1 MIKNIFLSTL
11 ISFFVFTSLYGQSTT
26 DRKVGLAQS
35 YEQVG
40 QVDNALRLYNEV
52 YSEDKKQNQ
61 AYEGLV
67 RIYKYKNMNVEL
79 LTLLEDRV
87 KFDKRA
93 VNYILLGE
101 ARWKAGLA
109 SEADEAW
116 KMALELEPKN
126 KFMYVDLAEIQS
138 NLTLYQKAIK
148 TYEIGREKI
157 DNNGLTPFVDE
168 LSKLYIA
175 VGNTKLALQETL
187 ILLKEN
193 GALAAVE
200 GRIYALM
207 QDEDNVKMI
216 DKTLEEFVDNNNSN
230 YMALE
235 LFSWYQTTIENH
247 NRALEYTIKAD
258 DVSNSGG
265 RMVLS
270 YAGTAEQS
278 GNTKT
283 SLDAF
288 QYIIDQGKDNKFFS
302 SAIYSYT
309 RTLETKFLFDKNMT
323 KDNTEKVIERYRTII
338 KEFPNSTTA
347 ADAYIQIARLEKE
360 NLGEY
365 KKAEETL
372 YELVK
377 EIPGA
382 IQSGRAMAGIAE
394 INISRGELNE
404 ASSLLSTARV
414 RYGRNDKNL
423 LELIDYDLALIQYYS
438 GDLDSA
444 ETLLKV
450 LSVVKDADIAN
461 DVLEKNS
468 IVADK
473 YKEEEKTKL
482 FAAAEYDL
490 VKLDTAAAMD
500 KFEVIINELS
510 NYDTEIW
517 QRSHLVLSDIYLF
530 RNNIEKS
537 NFYLQEFIKN
547 LPDGVH
553 SDKALFKL
561 GSNKVLQ
568 SENEKAIEIFSRI
581 LIDFPNSI
589 YLDRARLKIRELRG
603 ES

>member
-1 MIKNIFLSTL
+1 MIKNIFLSTVITFL
-11 ISFFVFTSLYGQSTT
+11 LATSIYGQSTT

-35 YEQVG
+35 YEQAG
-40 QVDNALRLYNEV
+40 QIDNALRLYTEAYN
-52 YSEDKKQNQ
+52 EDKKQNK

-67 RIYKYKNMNVEL
+67 RIYKFKNMNVEL
-79 LTLLEDRV
+79 LTLIEERV

-101 ARWKAGLA
+101 AQWKAGLA
-109 SEADEAW
+109 NEADETW
-116 KMALELEPKN
+116 KIAIEAEPNN
-126 KFMYVDLAEIQS
+126 KFMYIDLAEIQS
-138 NLTLYQKAIK
+138 NLSLYQKAIK
-148 TYEIGREKI
+148 TYEIGRDKI

-175 VGNTKLALQETL
+175 VGNIESALKESL

-200 GRIYALM
+200 GRIYAMM
-207 QDEDNVKMI
+207 QEESNFELI
-216 DKTLEEFVDNNNSN
+216 DKTLEEFVDNNSSN

-247 NRALEYTIKAD
+247 ERALEYTIKAD
-258 DVSNSGG
+258 NVSNSGG
-265 RMVLS
+265 RMVVT
-270 YAGTAEQS
+270 YAASAEQS
-278 GNTKT
+278 GNTEA
-283 SLDAF
+283 SLTAY
-288 QYIIDQGKDNKFFS
+288 QYIIDQGKENKFFPT
-302 SAIYSYT
+302 AIYSYT
-309 RTLETKFLFDKNMT
+309 RALESKFLFNSSMTNKNA
-323 KDNTEKVIERYRTII
+323 NEVIERYRTII

-347 ADAYIQIARLEKE
+347 ADAYIQIARLQKE

-365 KKAEETL
+365 KEAEETL

-377 EIPGA
+377 DIPGA
-382 IQSGRAMAGIAE
+382 IQSGTAMAEIAT
-394 INISRGELNE
+394 INISRGELKE
-404 ASSLLSTARV
+404 ANSLLSTARV
-414 RYGRNDKNL
+414 RYGRNDKKL
-423 LELIDYDLALIQYYS
+423 VEFIDYNLALIQYYS
-438 GDLDSA
+438 GNLDSA
-444 ETLLKV
+444 ETLLGI
-450 LSVVKDADIAN
+450 LSEVKDADIAN

-473 YKEEEKTKL
+473 HKEEEKTKQ
-482 FAAAEYDL
+482 FAFAEYDL
-490 VKLDTAAAMD
+490 VKLDTAKAIE
-500 KFEVIINELS
+500 KFEIIINELS

-517 QRSHLVLSDIYLF
+517 QRSHLILSDIYLTKK
-530 RNNIEKS
+530 NIEKS
-537 NFYLQEFIKN
+537 NIYLQEFIKN

-561 GSNKVLQ
+561 GSNKVEQ